1 MSILQELLSLQQIYP
16 LSVSIGKHVH
26 IGVIHVVAKTISSFP
41 ERQDGEANDGLSFHF
56 TIRNKSPD
64 VPLRSPCHPHGSP
77 VLFYGNCVF
86 RQEADA
92 TMKRHFA
99 QKTLVLISTLEF
111 PAFFIRLL
119 HQMTSSG
126 TIGNP
131 TTLEA
136 AYVEMAKWPPPSH
149 GRQQLPFLGSV
160 IELDILLRFMPSLTD
175 LYKVFE
181 QVLLCE
187 SAVVLAKSPQLCSE
201 FISALV
207 DLIKPVPYAGECRP
221 YLTMQSEFFSA
232 SLDGGAPKHF
242 LIGITNPFLL
252 KRVLD
257 MAESAGRAAP
267 LRIHLYDTG
276 LPVPLKAPH
285 THHTSQ
291 AEADLPNGVAARS
304 RQKTY
309 MKVDRLF
316 LKALEGMQAD
326 TTTAIDSIGPF
337 VRRHFATLVAQFL
350 APFNRYLATRMATSV
365 LSPGGSL
372 QYAHFDETEFMQS
385 LKKHGSCASTKGQSP
400 FARHASRDQ
409 LYRKFCRSPSFYS
422 WLDTKLSL
430 EKEASAGLLGPT
442 TLRTVP

>member
-1 MSILQELLSLQQIYP
+1 
-16 LSVSIGKHVH
+16 
-26 IGVIHVVAKTISSFP
+26 
-41 ERQDGEANDGLSFHF
+41 
-56 TIRNKSPD
+56 
-64 VPLRSPCHPHGSP
+64 
-77 VLFYGNCVF
+77 
-86 RQEADA
+86 
-92 TMKRHFA
+92 MKRRFA
-99 QKTLVLISTLEF
+99 QKTLVLISTHEF
-111 PAFFIRLL
+111 PALFLRLL
-119 HQMTSSG
+119 HQITSSG

-131 TTLEA
+131 TILEA

-160 IELDILLRFMPSLTD
+160 IELDIAPHASLPLQGLSTTSAATVKSHPSHVYANEPVTSWNSLLRVVPSPTD
-175 LYKVFE
+175 LYKVSE

-232 SLDGGAPKHF
+232 SLDGGAPKLF

-257 MAESAGRAAP
+257 MFENAGRAAP
-267 LRIHLYDTG
+267 LLIILYDTDF
-276 LPVPLKAPH
+276 PVPLKAPH
-285 THHTSQ
+285 MHHTSQ
-291 AEADLPNGVAARS
+291 AEAGLPNGVAVRS

-316 LKALEGMQAD
+316 LKALEDIQTD

-350 APFNRYLATRMATSV
+350 APLNRHLATRMATSV
-365 LSPGGSL
+365 LSPGGNL
-372 QYAHFDETEFMQS
+372 QYAHFNETEFMQS
-385 LKKHGSCASTKGQSP
+385 LKKHGSSASTKGQSP
-400 FARHASRDQ
+400 FARRASRDQ

-422 WLDTKLSL
+422 WLDVKLSL
-430 EKEASAGLLGPT
+430 EKEALAALLGPT
-442 TLRTVP
+442 TLQTVP